1 MALQHLRSSTA
12 NKRPLPAGM
21 SDGQLAINTN
31 LASPGLFLKNS
42 NGDLVKVGPVH
53 VGTTAPNASPAAGGE
68 TGNTTGE
75 LWLDTSLTP
84 NELKTWNGSAWVSAT
99 GQEIPVSKLIDGSAR
114 QLLQTDAAGTGVEW
128 TSNVDVPGTLDVTS
142 TATFDSIASHPLGS
156 AGAPTITFTGDTN
169 TGIYSP
175 GADQVA
181 ISTGGSG
188 RLFVDASGNVGI
200 NTSPSS
206 LGSSV
211 TTLEIKGG
219 STARSGGLRVSSS
232 DSSVK
237 AAFYIYDGAGVLGTE
252 SATPLDLYTGNS
264 PRLRIT
270 SAGLVG
276 VGTSSVTHALTVTT
290 AGTDAVKINTAD
302 YGYLDLSNGTSTVR
316 LQNVANVPRI
326 GTATNH
332 PLVFAVN
339 EIEGMRLTSTGL
351 GVGTTSPGAPLEV
364 NGTVICGR
372 TDGSAYI
379 INRGGYSSS
388 TVYSF
393 WGNDTT
399 GISNPAAGQL
409 GFLAAGSERLRIDS
423 SGRVGIGTSSPGA
436 LFDVSGGGGNGRFQV
451 SPTPGVVYYNTL
463 IGSGGYA
470 SAINDATQHIWYV
483 GGAEAARINNNGQL
497 GIGTTSPGA
506 QLSVYGD
513 SVDLVQAYIENNNAA
528 GASGSN
534 RRLMLAHGGTTASS
548 IAVWQN
554 AGVVEAT
561 GAGGG
566 LALGAYS
573 AASTDPI
580 KFYTGPGRAERARI
594 DGSGRLLVGTSTSA
608 GGDALQQTSG
618 VGSSTRPKLQ
628 LFHWEAGDGAAQLIF
643 SKSRGSSF
651 GSYTVV
657 NSGDELG
664 GLFFQGSNGS
674 AFGTGA
680 RIDAV
685 ADAAWGSGDHPS
697 RLVFS
702 TTADGASSPT
712 ERMRIT
718 NSGAVAIGD
727 TSGATRLV
735 VKGEETLSL
744 FTNTTATTATFRTTM
759 SLADGFGTERGSI
772 KVSTTGTQ
780 FNTSSDYRLKEN
792 VLPVSDG
799 ITRLRQLKPSRFNF
813 IGSADTVVDG
823 FIAHEVQTVVPEAVA
838 GTKDEIDAEGN
849 PKYQGIDQSKLV
861 PLLTAALQEAVAKI
875 ESLEARLTAAGI

>member
-53 VGTTAPNASPAAGGE
+53 VGTTAPNVSPAAGGE

-84 NELKTWNGSAWVSAT
+84 NELKTWNGSSWVSAT

-142 TATFDSIASHPLGS
+142 TATFDSIAQHPVGS

-181 ISTGGSG
+181 VATNGTG
-188 RLFVDASGNVGI
+188 RLFVDASGNIGI
-200 NTSPSS
+200 NTTPSS
-206 LGSSV
+206 LGTSV
-211 TTLEIKGG
+211 TTLEVKGG

-237 AAFYIYDGAGVLGTE
+237 GAFYIYDGAGVLGTE

-264 PRLRIT
+264 PRLSIT
-270 SAGLVG
+270 AAGLVG
-276 VGTSSVTHALTVTT
+276 VGTSSPSAILHAVAANDPVLFLNRSASDGEVARFLVGGNTAFSFSTTAGGIRTIDGGNADFRIRTNSADRLTVT
-290 AGTDAVKINTAD
+290 
-302 YGYLDLSNGTSTVR
+302 
-316 LQNVANVPRI
+316 
-326 GTATNH
+326 
-332 PLVFAVN
+332 
-339 EIEGMRLTSTGL
+339 STGNV
-351 GVGTTSPGAPLEV
+351 GVGTTSPAGILDIDVTGDQLVRFQTTAAMKTRLV
-364 NGTVICGR
+364 T
-372 TDGSAYI
+372 
-379 INRGGYSSS
+379 
-388 TVYSF
+388 
-393 WGNDTT
+393 GN
-399 GISNPAAGQL
+399 S
-409 GFLAAGSERLRIDS
+409 
-423 SGRVGIGTSSPGA
+423 
-436 LFDVSGGGGNGRFQV
+436 DVSAIEFSDNAAYRAKIQAETSDAISFYTGGI
-451 SPTPGVVYYNTL
+451 TT
-463 IGSGGYA
+463 
-470 SAINDATQHIWYV
+470 
-483 GGAEAARINNNGQL
+483 EAARL
-497 GIGTTSPGA
+497 
-506 QLSVYGD
+506 D
-513 SVDLVQAYIENNNAA
+513 S
-528 GASGSN
+528 
-534 RRLMLAHGGTTASS
+534 
-548 IAVWQN
+548 
-554 AGVVEAT
+554 
-561 GAGGG
+561 
-566 LALGAYS
+566 
-573 AASTDPI
+573 
-580 KFYTGPGRAERARI
+580 
-594 DGSGRLLVGTSTSA
+594 SGRLLVGTSTSA

-718 NSGAVAIGD
+718 SGGRILVGI
-727 TSGATRLV
+727 TS
-735 VKGEETLSL
+735 
-744 FTNTTATTATFRTTM
+744 ATTISADARLQTSNLAVEVAGDATGSWWNRTDSTEAWVAQRFYAQG
-759 SLADGFGTERGSI
+759 SLSGFI
-772 KVSTTGTQ
+772 QV
-780 FNTSSDYRLKEN
+780 NTSSVTYSTTSDHRLKEN
-792 VLPVSDG
+792 VTPVSDG
-799 ITRLRQLKPSRFNF
+799 ISRLQQLKPSRFNF
-813 IGSADTVVDG
+813 IANPSETVDG
-823 FIAHEVQTVVPEAVA
+823 FIAHEVQTVVPEAIT
-838 GTKDEIDAEGN
+838 GTKDAVDDDGN
-849 PKYQGIDQSKLV
+849 PVYQGIDQSKLV
-861 PLLTAALQEAVAKI
+861 PLLTAALQEAIGRI
-875 ESLEARLTAAGI
+875 ETLEGMIAVNNITIDEQQHQLSTLAARLTALESA